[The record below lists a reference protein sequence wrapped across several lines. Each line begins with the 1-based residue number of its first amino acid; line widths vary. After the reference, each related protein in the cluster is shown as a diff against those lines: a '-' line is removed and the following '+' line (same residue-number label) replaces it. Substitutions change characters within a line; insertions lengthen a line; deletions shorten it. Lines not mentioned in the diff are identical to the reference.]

1 MKRRISAAQRRKRKL
16 DLMGSALIVA
26 VALAFA
32 GVLTGA
38 YLIDKA
44 NGISVGQ
51 SLANHGL

>member
-1 MKRRISAAQRRKRKL
+1 
-16 DLMGSALIVA
+16 MGSALIVA
-26 VALAFA
+26 VALGFA
-32 GVLTGA
+32 AMFTGA